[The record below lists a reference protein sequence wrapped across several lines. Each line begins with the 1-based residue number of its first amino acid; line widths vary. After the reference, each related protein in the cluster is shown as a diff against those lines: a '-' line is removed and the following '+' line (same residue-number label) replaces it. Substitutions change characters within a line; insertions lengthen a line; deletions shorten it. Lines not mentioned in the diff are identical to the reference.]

1 MPLHKKYKLL
11 FHCFCRFFD
20 LKNPFFQ
27 VKKPAKA
34 LVFGIIFSF
43 FPIFLFAQT
52 ATDSVLV
59 QARAFVKKEDYTNAL
74 RYYLQA
80 VRIEENKKNNP
91 KLSAIYTEM
100 AELYQEGNLYAKSAD
115 YLQKAYAL
123 NPSDEIALKIADLQM
138 QAQLYDSALVQY
150 QKIAEKYEQQQNL
163 AKLLP
168 VLRKMVMG
176 EQKLKNYEKA
186 LLLNQKIFAI
196 QEKNKNRSEM
206 IIAKNNIGYT
216 QKKLGKYQE
225 AVSSFQE
232 VLKWENESEK
242 DKNNTTTL
250 INLGVTYQNIGNYTQ
265 SLQYLLVAK
274 DRIEQGENKREMA
287 QMYDLLSALYYKL
300 KDYYNAK
307 YYNELAVEFSK
318 ESGDKRTLSKAY
330 QTTSLLYQNEEK
342 YDKALEF
349 FKQHLDLRDSMLVED
364 RLKQQNLED
373 QQFVIER
380 TENELKLLMASEDL
394 KDAQLK
400 EARAEAQRREKEN
413 EILLQ
418 EQKLKNALIGRQEAE
433 KQQALQS
440 LVLLQSQAEA
450 ERKDKEITN
459 LQKDQA
465 LKGAEIEKKNAEQR
479 QKQGEIELL
488 NKDKKLKDLE
498 LKRNEEEIAGQKE
511 RQNALYGIIGLGILV
526 LILIL
531 IGLWITNKKNNQ
543 LAEQK
548 NTITEKNAELSM
560 QNAEIAAQRDN
571 AEVLS
576 RQLGKQNEQIKSSIT
591 YAQRIQKAILP
602 LSEEIEKYLPR
613 YFVLFQPR
621 DIVSGD
627 FYFFAHAQNKS
638 LIAAVDCTGHGVP
651 GAFMSMIGNAL
662 LNEIII
668 SQQTTSPDL
677 ILNEL
682 HKGIRKALRQADS
695 SNKDGMD
702 MTLLAI
708 NKKEQVVEFAG
719 AKNPL
724 IYIQNGELQHIKG
737 DKFPIGGEQREEER
751 IFAKHTIKVDSPTMF
766 YIFTDGYQDQFGG
779 EKNQKFMISNLK
791 KLFFEIHQDDL
802 EKQRLILEKTIRD
815 WIKQGKE
822 HQIDDVLMI
831 GVWVEKNSTDLS

>member
-1 MPLHKKYKLL
+1 MPLHKKHTLL
-11 FHCFCRFFD
+11 FFFW
-20 LKNPFFQ
+20 
-27 VKKPAKA
+27 
-34 LVFGIIFSF
+34 I

-52 ATDSVLV
+52 ATDSLLV
-59 QARAFVKKEDYTNAL
+59 QARNFVQKEDYTNAL
-74 RYYLQA
+74 RHYLQA
-80 VRIEENKKNNP
+80 VRIEEKQKNKP

-100 AELYQEGNLYAKSAD
+100 AGLYQEGNLYEKSAQ
-115 YLQKAYAL
+115 YLQKAYSL

-150 QKIAEKYEQQQNL
+150 QKIAEIYEKQQTSV
-163 AKLLP
+163 KLLP
-168 VLRKMVMG
+168 VLRKMVIA
-176 EQKLKNYEKA
+176 EQKLRNHAKA
-186 LLLNQKIFAI
+186 LVLNQKILAI
-196 QEKNKNRSEM
+196 QEKTQNKTEI

-216 QKKLGKYQE
+216 QKQLKQYEE
-225 AVSSFQE
+225 AVRTFAE
-232 VLKWENESEK
+232 VLKLEAESK
-242 DKNNTTTL
+242 AKNNTSTL
-250 INLGVTYQNIGNYTQ
+250 INLGVTYQNLGNYTQ
-265 SLQYLLVAK
+265 SLNYLLLAQK
-274 DRIEQGENKREMA
+274 NIEQSGNKKEMA
-287 QMYDLLSALYYKL
+287 KMYDLLSAIYYSL

-307 YYNELAVEFSK
+307 YYNELAIELSK
-318 ESGDKRTLSKAY
+318 ENRDARTLSKAY

-349 FKQHLDLRDSMLVED
+349 FKQHLALRDSILVEE
-364 RLKQQNLED
+364 RLRQQDLED
-373 QQFVIER
+373 EQFVIER
-380 TENELKLLMASEDL
+380 TENELKLLMAGEEL

-440 LVLLQSQAEA
+440 LVLLQTQAEA
-450 ERKDKEITN
+450 ERQDQEITD
-459 LQKDQA
+459 LQNRQKLQN
-465 LKGAEIEKKNAEQR
+465 AEIEKKNAEEKQR
-479 QKQGEIELL
+479 QGEIELL
-488 NKDKKLKDLE
+488 NKDKKLNDLE
-498 LKRNEEEIAGQKE
+498 LKRKEQELANQKE
-511 RQNALYGIIGLGILV
+511 FQTALYGIIGLGILV

-531 IGLWITNKKNNQ
+531 IGLFVTNQKNKQ

-548 NTITEKNAELSM
+548 NMITEKNTELSM

-571 AEVLS
+571 AESLS
-576 RQLGKQNEQIKSSIT
+576 NQLNKQNEHIKASIN

-602 LSEEIEKYLPR
+602 LSEEIERYLPH

-621 DIVSGD
+621 DVVSGD
-627 FYFFAHAQNKS
+627 FYFFAQSQNKN

-708 NKKEQVVEFAG
+708 DHQENIVEFAG

-724 IYIQNGELQHIKG
+724 IYIQKGALEHIKG
-737 DKFPIGGEQREEER
+737 DKFPIGGAQQEEER
-751 IFAKHTIKVDSPTMF
+751 IFTKHTIKIDSQTVF

-779 EKNQKFMISNLK
+779 EKNTKFMISNLK
-791 KLFFEIHQDDL
+791 KLFLEIHQDDL
-802 EKQRLILEKTIRD
+802 EKQRLILERTFQD
-815 WIKQGKE
+815 WLKQGKE
-822 HQIDDVLMI
+822 QQIDDVLVI
-831 GVWVEKNSTDLS
+831 GIRIEK